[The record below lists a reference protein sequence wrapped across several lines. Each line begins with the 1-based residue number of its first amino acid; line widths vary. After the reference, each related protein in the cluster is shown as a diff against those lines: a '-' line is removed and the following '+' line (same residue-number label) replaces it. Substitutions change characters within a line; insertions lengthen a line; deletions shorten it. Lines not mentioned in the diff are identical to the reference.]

1 MLTVERLTKRY
12 GKKTVV
18 EHISFSVKQGDI
30 LGFLGPNGAGKST
43 TMNMLAGY
51 LGADEGSILIDGTDM
66 MEAPLAAKKKIGY
79 LPEKPP
85 LYPEMTVK
93 EYLCFVFRIK
103 GLKGA
108 REECI
113 KEACCLAHI

>member
-66 MEAPLAAKKKIGY
+66 METPLAAGKENKIVRS
-79 LPEKPP
+79 PRRK
-85 LYPEMTVK
+85 V
-93 EYLCFVFRIK
+93 FVNN
-103 GLKGA
+103 LSQ
-108 REECI
+108 
-113 KEACCLAHI
+113 